1 MVVFKKAFA
10 LLTASVLTFGLA
22 ACSSSKDPASSDGK
36 KVLTVSVE
44 ETYKEYIESIKAK
57 FEKENDVTIKIVEK
71 QMFDQLEALPL
82 DGPAGNAPDVMLAAY
97 DRIGGLGQQGHLLD
111 IKPSHTK
118 SFGDKEMQQVTV
130 DGKVYGMPLVIET
143 LVLYYNKDLLKT
155 APKTFKDLEKL
166 AKDSRFAF
174 ASENGKSTGFLAKW
188 TDFYMSYGLLAG
200 YGGYVFGKN
209 GTDSGDIGLNNKG
222 AVEAVKYAERWFKT
236 YWPKGMQDNSS
247 ADDFIQQMFLDGKAA
262 AIIGGPW
269 SAANYKE
276 AQLNYGAAPIPTL
289 PNGEEY
295 APFAGGK
302 GWVASK
308 YTKEPELAEKWLE
321 YATND
326 ANAYVFYDD
335 TNEVPAN
342 TAARKKADEQKN
354 ELTSAVITQYE
365 TATPTP
371 NIPEM
376 AEVWTGAES
385 LIFDAATGKKA
396 AQQSADDAVNVM
408 KENIK
413 EKYVK

>member
-1 MVVFKKAFA
+1 MAYFKKGLA
-10 LLTASVLTFGLA
+10 LLLVSVLIFVLT
-22 ACSSSKDPASSDGK
+22 ACSGAKDTAGSKGK

-44 ETYKEYIESIKAK
+44 ETYKHYVESIKTD
-57 FEKENDVTIKIVEK
+57 FEKENNVTIKIVEK
-71 QMFDQLEALPL
+71 PMFDQLEALPL

-111 IKPSHTK
+111 IKPSDTK
-118 SFGDKEMQQVTV
+118 SFGSKEMQQVTV

-143 LVLYYNKDLLKT
+143 LVLYYNKHLLKT
-155 APKTFKDLEKL
+155 VPKTFKDLEEL
-166 AKDSRFAF
+166 TKDSRFAF
-174 ASENGKSTGFLAKW
+174 ASEKGKSTAFLAKW

-200 YGGYVFGKN
+200 FGGYVFGKN
-209 GTDSGDIGLNNKG
+209 GTDAKDVGLNNKG
-222 AVEAVKYAERWFKT
+222 SVQAVEYAGKWFKE

-247 ADDFIQQMFLDGKAA
+247 ADNFIQQTFIEGKAA
-262 AIIGGPW
+262 AVIGGPW
-269 SAANYKE
+269 SASNYKD
-276 AQLNYGAAPIPTL
+276 AKLNYGAAKIPTL
-289 PNGEEY
+289 PNGKEY

-308 YTKEPELAEKWLE
+308 YTKEPQLAEKWLE
-321 YATND
+321 YAAND
-326 ANAYVFYDD
+326 HNAYVFYDQ

-342 TAARKKADEQKN
+342 LAAREKAGKQKN
-354 ELTSAVITQYE
+354 ELTSAVIKQYE

-371 NIPEM
+371 IIPEM

-385 LIFDAATGKKA
+385 LIFDAASGKKS
-396 AQQSADDAVNVM
+396 AQQSANDAVSVI